1 MYSSSSP
8 GLSGLISPFAKT
20 HGLYFD
26 RTNEPENQ
34 EFEINQELVK
44 ESEKEGKLV
53 VYIGGNDAM
62 KYYEAK
68 YTMMKECEGF
78 DIEQNFNDG
87 RLHLQV
93 IKESESMFI

>member
-1 MYSSSSP
+1 M
-8 GLSGLISPFAKT
+8 ISPFAKT

-34 EFEINQELVK
+34 EYEINKALV
-44 ESEKEGKLV
+44 EQSEKEGKLV
-53 VYIGGNDAM
+53 VYIGGNDDDAM

-68 YTMMKECEGF
+68 YSMMKECEDF
-78 DIEQNFNDG
+78 NVSQNFNDG
-87 RLHLQV
+87 KLHLQI